1 MPDRTA
7 LPRAMLA
14 AWVLLLLAAC
24 SQGPA
29 PTPPASS
36 SWGWQDASGERAIAP
51 DEAYPELFQAV
62 QESRLFSDQKHF
74 VDALP
79 LREPADPRRLPAREE
94 RPGFDLRA
102 FVGRN
107 FEESGSVETAPP
119 EAGADLASHISDL
132 WPALTRHYEQVPA
145 HSSLL
150 PLPKPYV
157 VPADASARCTTGTP
171 TSPCSALR
179 RAGSTSGCATCST
192 TSPT

>member
-29 PTPPASS
+29 PTPPAS
-36 SWGWQDASGERAIAP
+36 WGWQDASGERAIAP

-62 QESRLFSDQKHF
+62 QESQLFSDQKHF

-79 LREPADPRRLPAREE
+79 LREPARIRADYLRERE

-107 FEESGSVETAPP
+107 
-119 EAGADLASHISDL
+119 
-132 WPALTRHYEQVPA
+132 
-145 HSSLL
+145 
-150 PLPKPYV
+150 
-157 VPADASARCTTGTP
+157 
-171 TSPCSALR
+171 
-179 RAGSTSGCATCST
+179 
-192 TSPT
+192 

>member
-29 PTPPASS
+29 PTPPA

-79 LREPADPRRLPAREE
+79 LREPARIRADYLRE
-94 RPGFDLRA
+94 
-102 FVGRN
+102 
-107 FEESGSVETAPP
+107 
-119 EAGADLASHISDL
+119 
-132 WPALTRHYEQVPA
+132 
-145 HSSLL
+145 
-150 PLPKPYV
+150 
-157 VPADASARCTTGTP
+157 
-171 TSPCSALR
+171 
-179 RAGSTSGCATCST
+179 
-192 TSPT
+192 

>member
-29 PTPPASS
+29 PTPPA

-74 VDALP
+74 VDAPRCASLHGSAP
-79 LREPADPRRLPAREE
+79 TTCARGSGPASTCAPSSAATSRSPAASRPPRRKRVPISPA
-94 RPGFDLRA
+94 
-102 FVGRN
+102 
-107 FEESGSVETAPP
+107 
-119 EAGADLASHISDL
+119 
-132 WPALTRHYEQVPA
+132 
-145 HSSLL
+145 
-150 PLPKPYV
+150 
-157 VPADASARCTTGTP
+157 
-171 TSPCSALR
+171 TS
-179 RAGSTSGCATCST
+179 ATCGRR
-192 TSPT
+192 